1 VRVDIRKEGLRYRR
15 IKSDCSIHGE
25 GESKQAGH
33 RISIVTGAQEGAH
46 KRVCDLAGCAVES
59 PCPPIDSRGSLPPI
73 VHQSGDA
80 VVEVQD
86 IIGISGRD
94 NNNVGVL
101 RSGFPQGI
109 VSPAGDSDE

>member
-1 VRVDIRKEGLRYRR
+1 
-15 IKSDCSIHGE
+15 
-25 GESKQAGH
+25 
-33 RISIVTGAQEGAH
+33 
-46 KRVCDLAGCAVES
+46 
-59 PCPPIDSRGSLPPI
+59 
-73 VHQSGDA
+73 
-80 VVEVQD
+80 VEVQD